1 MSNPLLQITGE
12 VEQPLELS
20 FDDLKAFPEEDQQR
34 DVSRFHP
41 QRQGDGLSL
50 LSVLNRAKP
59 KPTATYVTLHGTLD
73 GFSASV
79 PLNAVEN
86 IGILIYQSEGKP
98 LSAEAG
104 GPIRF
109 LIPNSAPCRT
119 AELDACANVKYV
131 DRIELTAAKG
141 RDSRGVTTGKS

>member
-1 MSNPLLQITGE
+1 MSKPLLKITGE
-12 VEQPLELS
+12 VEQPVELT
-20 FDDLKAFPEEDQQR
+20 FDDLFSFPEEDQQR

-41 QRQGDGLSL
+41 QRQGDGLTL
-50 LSVLNRAKP
+50 QSVLNRAKP
-59 KPTATYVTLHGTLD
+59 MPSATHLTLHGTLD

-79 PLNAVEN
+79 PLKDVEQ

-98 LSAEAG
+98 LSADAG

-109 LIPNSAPCRT
+109 LIPNSALCKT

-131 DRIELTAAKG
+131 DHIELTAGKR
-141 RDSRGVTTGKS
+141 RDSRVG

>member
-1 MSNPLLQITGE
+1 MTNPILQITGE

-20 FDDLKAFPEEDQQR
+20 FDDLSSFPEEDQQR
-34 DVSRFHP
+34 DVSRLHP
-41 QRQGDGLSL
+41 QRQGGGLTL

-59 KPTATYVTLHGTLD
+59 KSTATHVTLHGTLD

-79 PLNAVEN
+79 PLKDVEQ
-86 IGILIYQSEGKP
+86 IGILIYQSDGKP
-98 LSAEAG
+98 LSADAG

-109 LIPNSAPCRT
+109 LIPNSAPCKT

-131 DRIELTAAKG
+131 DHIELTAGKS
-141 RDSRGVTTGKS
+141 RDSRG